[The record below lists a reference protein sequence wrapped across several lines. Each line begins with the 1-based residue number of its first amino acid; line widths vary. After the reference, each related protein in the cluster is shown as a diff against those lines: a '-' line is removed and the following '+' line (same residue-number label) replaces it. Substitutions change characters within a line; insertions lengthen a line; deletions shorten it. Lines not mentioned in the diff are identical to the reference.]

1 MGWRATIVDS
11 AQDVIVAARVQTA
24 GNMETPYHP
33 ADDVAC
39 TFLNMP
45 TRGQWNHL
53 SSSRDHREFPP
64 MQLML
69 ARLCADD
76 R

>member
-1 MGWRATIVDS
+1 MSLDATIVGA

-24 GNMETPYHP
+24 GNMAHTLAP

-45 TRGQWNHL
+45 TRE
-53 SSSRDHREFPP
+53 R
-64 MQLML
+64 
-69 ARLCADD
+69 
-76 R
+76 